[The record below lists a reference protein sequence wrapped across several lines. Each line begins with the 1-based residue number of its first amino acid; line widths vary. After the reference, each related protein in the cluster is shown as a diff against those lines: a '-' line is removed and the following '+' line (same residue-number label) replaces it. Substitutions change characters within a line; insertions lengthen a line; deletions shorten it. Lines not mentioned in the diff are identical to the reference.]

1 MSCWKACA
9 LRLGLTPDVFY
20 SMRNILYMVGW
31 TSSSPKNSVQKT
43 AYASSFDTASYQPV
57 MGETFFSPI
66 SILVSAKEVKV
77 PPPKIASHFR
87 VRSAASDPAKG

>member
-1 MSCWKACA
+1 
-9 LRLGLTPDVFY
+9 
-20 SMRNILYMVGW
+20 MVGW

-87 VRSAASDPAKG
+87 VRSAASDPAKGERPGNIYIYSGCPPPSLGHRCGR